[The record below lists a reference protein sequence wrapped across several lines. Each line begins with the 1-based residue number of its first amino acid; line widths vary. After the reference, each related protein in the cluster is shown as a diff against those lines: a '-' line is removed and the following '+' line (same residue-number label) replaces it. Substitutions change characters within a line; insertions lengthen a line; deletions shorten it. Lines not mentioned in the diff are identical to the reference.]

1 MDITNNEDNVE
12 MKKKKKSKWK
22 LILLI
27 IFVVIPLAIMIT
39 LYNNNINF
47 KANINKRLS
56 KMPGA
61 IGEHF
66 KNYPTESEKN
76 VQIEYLSNY
85 FVNLEPNIAA
95 DKIYII
101 KKEDEKLYIDLI
113 RGMNSISTGKTE
125 EVVLKVRN
133 LELRK
138 DLLFSVHDGAQQD
151 EKDNFLSEVSRME
164 RQDILTTILEVE
176 KRFADREFLKIL
188 NEIKLEKM
196 GEILY
201 YADPDIKN
209 YIVDSFQIDRKIR
222 IEGILYEKTNEEN
235 MLKDI
240 AKLYETK
247 PLEVSLKAIGNI
259 ENYPME
265 KLGTI
270 YKNLSVLK
278 SAELLLNIEDENFV
292 DELFTAI
299 MREEQLTKSNTNITS
314 DISQSIEFLNEYQ
327 TRINDLVSI
336 YEKMSPDKVARIVEK
351 MMINTETITSF
362 ELNAEEVYAL
372 SDSVIIVDVLSKMK
386 NQTLSKVFDFMEA
399 EKASKITQLLAKPKE
414 NS

>member
-1 MDITNNEDNVE
+1 MDITNNKDDVAIQ
-12 MKKKKKSKWK
+12 KKKKSKLK
-22 LILLI
+22 FILFI
-27 IFVVIPLAIMIT
+27 VFVITPLAIIIII
-39 LYNNNINF
+39 YNNNISF
-47 KANINKRLS
+47 KTNINKRLS

-76 VQIEYLSNY
+76 AQIDYLSNY
-85 FVNLEPNIAA
+85 FVNLEANIAA

-101 KKEDEKLYIDLI
+101 KKEDEKLYIALI

-138 DLLFSVHDGAQQD
+138 DLLFSVHDQAQQD
-151 EKDNFLSEVSRME
+151 EKDNFLSEVSRVE
-164 RQDILTTILEVE
+164 KQDILTTVLEVE

-188 NEIKLEKM
+188 NEVRLERM

-201 YADPDIKN
+201 YTDPDIKN
-209 YIVDSFQIDRKIR
+209 YIVDSFQNDRKIR

-235 MLKDI
+235 MLKDM

-247 PLEVSLKAIGNI
+247 PIKVSVEAIGNT
-259 ENYPME
+259 ENYPIE

-292 DELFTAI
+292 NELFTAI
-299 MREEQLTKSNTNITS
+299 MKEEELTKSNTNITS
-314 DISQSIEFLNEYQ
+314 DISKSMEFLSEYQ
-327 TRINDLVSI
+327 TKINDLVNV
-336 YEKMSPDKVARIVEK
+336 YEKMSPDKVARIVET

-362 ELNAEEVYAL
+362 ELNAEEAYAL
-372 SDSVIIVDVLSKMK
+372 SDSVIIVDVLLKMK

-414 NS
+414 NN

>member
-1 MDITNNEDNVE
+1 MDTTNIEDNIE
-12 MKKKKKSKWK
+12 IKNKKRPKWK
-22 LILLI
+22 LILLL
-27 IFVVIPLAIMIT
+27 IFVIIPLAIVGI
-39 LYNNNINF
+39 LYNSNISF
-47 KANINKRLS
+47 KTNLNSKLS
-56 KMPGA
+56 KMPGVV
-61 IGEHF
+61 GEYF

-76 VQIEYLSNY
+76 AQIDYLSNY
-85 FVNLEPNIAA
+85 FVNLDPNIAA

-138 DLLFSVHDGAQQD
+138 DLLFSVHDEAKQD
-151 EKDNFLSEVSRME
+151 EKDNFLSEVSRIE
-164 RQDILTTILEVE
+164 RQDILTTVLEVE

-188 NEIKLEKM
+188 NEVRLEKM

-201 YADPDIKN
+201 YTDVDIRN
-209 YIVDSFQIDRKIR
+209 YIVDSFQNDRKIR

-235 MLKDI
+235 MLIDI

-247 PLEVSLKAIGNI
+247 PIEASIKAIGNT
-259 ENYPME
+259 ENYPIE

-278 SAELLLNIEDENFV
+278 SAELLSNIKDENFV
-292 DELFTAI
+292 EELFSSI
-299 MREEQLTKSNTNITS
+299 MREEELTKSDTNITS
-314 DISQSIEFLNEYQ
+314 DISQSMEFISEYQ
-327 TRINDLVSI
+327 ARIKDLVTI

-351 MMINTETITSF
+351 MMINTDTITSF
-362 ELNAEEVYAL
+362 ELNSEEIYSL

-386 NQTLSKVFDFMEA
+386 NQTLSKIFDFMEA

>member
-1 MDITNNEDNVE
+1 MDIANMEDNIGI
-12 MKKKKKSKWK
+12 KNKKKSKLK
-22 LILLI
+22 LILLLV
-27 IFVVIPLAIMIT
+27 FVVIPLVIMII

-47 KANINKRLS
+47 KTNINSKLS
-56 KMPGA
+56 KMPGV
-61 IGEHF
+61 IGEYF

-76 VQIEYLSNY
+76 AQIDYLSNY

-138 DLLFSVHDGAQQD
+138 DLLFSVHDEAQQD
-151 EKDNFLSEVSRME
+151 EKNNFLSEVSRME
-164 RQDILTTILEVE
+164 KQDVLTVVLEVE

-188 NEIKLEKM
+188 NEVRLENI
-196 GEILY
+196 GEILFY
-201 YADPDIKN
+201 TDQDIKN
-209 YIVDSFQIDRKIR
+209 YIVDSFQNDKKIR

-235 MLKDI
+235 TLKDI
-240 AKLYETK
+240 AKVYETK
-247 PLEVSLKAIGNI
+247 PIEASIKAIGNT
-259 ENYPME
+259 ENYPIE
-265 KLGTI
+265 KLSTI

-278 SAELLLNIEDENFV
+278 SAELLSNIKDENFV
-292 DELFTAI
+292 EELFTAI
-299 MREEQLTKSNTNITS
+299 MKEEELTKSNTNITS
-314 DISQSIEFLNEYQ
+314 DISQSMEFLSEYQ
-327 TRINDLVSI
+327 ARIKDLVTI

-372 SDSVIIVDVLSKMK
+372 SDSVIIVDVLSKMR

-399 EKASKITQLLAKPKE
+399 DKASKITQLLAKPKA
-414 NS
+414 SS

>member
-1 MDITNNEDNVE
+1 MDTTNIEDNIE
-12 MKKKKKSKWK
+12 IKKKKRPKWK
-22 LILLI
+22 LILLL
-27 IFVVIPLAIMIT
+27 IFVIIPLAIVSI
-39 LYNNNINF
+39 LYNSNISF
-47 KANINKRLS
+47 KTNLNSKLS
-56 KMPGA
+56 KMPGVV
-61 IGEHF
+61 GEYF

-76 VQIEYLSNY
+76 AQIDYLSNY
-85 FVNLEPNIAA
+85 FVNLDPNIAA

-138 DLLFSVHDGAQQD
+138 DLLFSVHDEAKQD
-151 EKDNFLSEVSRME
+151 EKDNFLSEVSRIE
-164 RQDILTTILEVE
+164 RQDILTTVLEVE

-188 NEIKLEKM
+188 NEVRLEKM

-201 YADPDIKN
+201 YTDVDIRN
-209 YIVDSFQIDRKIR
+209 YIVDSFQNDRKIR

-235 MLKDI
+235 MLIDI

-247 PLEVSLKAIGNI
+247 PIEASIKAIGNT
-259 ENYPME
+259 ENYPIE

-278 SAELLLNIEDENFV
+278 SAELLSNIKDENFV
-292 DELFTAI
+292 EELFSSI
-299 MREEQLTKSNTNITS
+299 MREEELTKSDTNITS
-314 DISQSIEFLNEYQ
+314 DISQSMEFISEYQ
-327 TRINDLVSI
+327 ARIKDLVTI

-351 MMINTETITSF
+351 MMINTDTITSF
-362 ELNAEEVYAL
+362 ELNSEEIYSL

-386 NQTLSKVFDFMEA
+386 NQTLSKIFDFMEA